1 MSKESTVTPIGG
13 LSWIVR
19 ETWDMFVANGVCVE
33 LIPPPHPANTMATIK
48 SGPRHKIALRISS
61 SFKRHAKNSERGL
74 LLGRICAC
82 ILVWAIIAGKEQL
95 VQLRPPGQKDR
106 WNVEDLLG
114 KSFFWKLWDKRSR
127 LSVETIDP
135 MVSASPG
142 VQAGVS
148 DKAGVSDCL
157 SVRHGIHSSRQ
168 KDLRADSPKVK
179 PLRSP
184 PLK

>member
-1 MSKESTVTPIGG
+1 MLFSPSSIVFPDQCGRNCLRCSRVRNAELLLPKETTP
-13 LSWIVR
+13 SVWFPRMPQHYVSFCA
-19 ETWDMFVANGVCVE
+19 EE
-33 LIPPPHPANTMATIK
+33 SSSPANK
-48 SGPRHKIALRISS
+48 FRQGPRQPHRNWWPPECSARAPKYW
-61 SFKRHAKNSERGL
+61 
-74 LLGRICAC
+74 GRAR
-82 ILVWAIIAGKEQL
+82 QL